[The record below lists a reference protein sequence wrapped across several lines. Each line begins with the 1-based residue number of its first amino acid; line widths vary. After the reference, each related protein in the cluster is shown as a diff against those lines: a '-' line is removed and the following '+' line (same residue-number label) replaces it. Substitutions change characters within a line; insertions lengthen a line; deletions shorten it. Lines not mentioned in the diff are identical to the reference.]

1 MMTTEFAEPSVG
13 VGVVVIRGQEILLIK
28 RARDPNKGLWAV
40 PGGKVRAGERLRDAA
55 RREALEE
62 TGLEVEVGDA
72 IWVGEVI
79 AGEAHIVLIDFAA
92 TVTGG
97 RLSPSDD
104 AEAAEW
110 VHRDSI
116 GRYALTPTMVELIER
131 VWP

>member
-1 MMTTEFAEPSVG
+1 MMTTESADPSVG
-13 VGVVVIRGQEILLIK
+13 VGVVVTRNREILLIK
-28 RARDPNKGLWAV
+28 RARDPNRGLWAV
-40 PGGKVRAGERLRDAA
+40 PGGKVRAGERLREAA

-62 TGLEVEVGDA
+62 TGLEVEVGEA
-72 IWVGEVI
+72 IWVGEI
-79 AGEAHIVLIDFAA
+79 ISADGHLVLIDFAA

-97 RLSPSDD
+97 SLSPGDD

-110 VHRDSI
+110 VHRDRL